1 MSADSVLDDIQDLNL
16 SYLLLVQRMLRED
29 RATAMF
35 RLKLGA
41 EMADLQASLSGKQ
54 LVQLA
59 RSNQLICRLAF
70 EDAEQLTRVLNN
82 QREQGLLQIHA
93 ALLMASAGADAG
105 RDGEV

>member
-1 MSADSVLDDIQDLNL
+1 MGTDSVLDDIQDLNL
-16 SYLLLVQRMLRED
+16 SYLLLAQRLLRED

-41 EMADLQASLSGKQ
+41 EMAELLMDLSGKQ

-70 EDAEQLTRVLNN
+70 EDAEQLTKVLNN
-82 QREQGLLQIHA
+82 QREQGLSRIHA